1 MHVFWLVHLGDTW
14 WGGNNLSIRDR
25 VHSRGCVVAVGG
37 VAHCCSTFEEDCH
50 DSNRGVSG
58 RHMVGSWR
66 HMVWGQ
72 QFWHLRQGS
81 FTWQCCCC
89 GWVAHCC
96 SMFEEDCHDSNRGVS
111 YPGGT
116 WWGVG
121 DTWYGG
127 DGGEL
132 ATHGMA
138 GSNLAM

>member
-1 MHVFWLVHLGDTW
+1 
-14 WGGNNLSIRDR
+14 
-25 VHSRGCVVAVGG
+25 
-37 VAHCCSTFEEDCH
+37 
-50 DSNRGVSG
+50 
-58 RHMVGSWR
+58 
-66 HMVWGQ
+66 MVWGAAILA
-72 QFWHLRQGS
+72 FETGFIHVAVLLLWVGWRIVARRLRKTATTAIVG
-81 FTWQCCCC
+81 
-89 GWVAHCC
+89 
-96 SMFEEDCHDSNRGVS
+96 